1 MLQITL
7 SKRRYSK
14 VSRKCDVCGKGP
26 QFGHNIS
33 HAHNK
38 TKRVWLPNIQNV
50 KINVNGQS
58 KRIKVCTQ
66 CIKSG
71 KVQKAQ

>member
-1 MLQITL
+1 M
-7 SKRRYSK
+7 
-14 VSRKCDVCGKGP
+14 SRKCDVCGKGP

>member
-1 MLQITL
+1 
-7 SKRRYSK
+7 
-14 VSRKCDVCGKGP
+14 VSRKCDICGKGP

-58 KRIKVCTQ
+58 KRVKVCTQ